1 MGRILIANLTEHS
14 PLMGVYAFPF
24 ALGLV
29 AAFNPCGFALL
40 PVYLSYFLGVDG
52 DNKASRLATIVRGLV
67 VGLVMTAGFVAVFGI
82 CGVAFET
89 FINQGTVFEYTGYV
103 TIVIGVLML
112 PLGVFMALGKDF
124 VLRLPKLNLGTGSR
138 DLSSVFLFGVSYAVV
153 SLSCT
158 IGLFLSSVT
167 TSFTTDGWLEGFGNF
182 LAYALGMGA
191 LITFL
196 TMSLALAKTDVA
208 KGMRQVLP
216 YVGRFSGLVLLVAGL
231 YLIDYGYFEIRL
243 LSGSNY
249 SSPRVDS
256 FLEFQAAVNN
266 WIQDTTPERIAVISV
281 LGVVGALIIGWRD
294 LETDRIKRF
303 SVSAGFICS
312 YLIIEF
318 LFNQGEFI
326 FLPLLRFIGGWPLRV
341 VHWFSDPLR
350 FGVPIEAAFTALV
363 VWLVW
368 RRFVRYLRS
377 RSSSAADNLTGTD
390 N

>member
-1 MGRILIANLTEHS
+1 
-14 PLMGVYAFPF
+14 MGVYAFPF

-103 TIVIGVLML
+103 TIAIGVLML

-350 FGVPIEAAFTALV
+350 FGVPIEAACTALV

-368 RRFVRYLRS
+368 RRFARYLRS
-377 RSSSAADNLTGTD
+377 RSASAADNLTGTD

>member
-1 MGRILIANLTEHS
+1 MSTLFLSRSVWLPRSTRVVSPCCPSTCRI
-14 PLMGVYAFPF
+14 
-24 ALGLV
+24 
-29 AAFNPCGFALL
+29 
-40 PVYLSYFLGVDG
+40 FLGVDG

-89 FINQGTVFEYTGYV
+89 FINQGTVFEYTGYL
-103 TIVIGVLML
+103 TIAIGVLML

-368 RRFVRYLRS
+368 RRFARYLRS
-377 RSSSAADNLTGTD
+377 RSRSAADNLAGTD

>member
-1 MGRILIANLTEHS
+1 
-14 PLMGVYAFPF
+14 MGVYAFPF

-67 VGLVMTAGFVAVFGI
+67 VGLVMTAGFLAVFGI

-89 FINQGTVFEYTGYV
+89 VINQGTVFEYTGYV
-103 TIVIGVLML
+103 TIAIGVLML

-167 TSFTTDGWLEGFGNF
+167 TSFTTDGWLEGLGNF

-256 FLEFQAAVNN
+256 FLEMQAAVNN

-303 SVSAGFICS
+303 SVSTGYVCS

-326 FLPLLRFIGGWPLRV
+326 FLPLVRFVGGWPLRV
-341 VHWFSDPLR
+341 AHWFSDPLR

-368 RRFVRYLRS
+368 RRIARHLHS
-377 RSSSAADNLTGTD
+377 DE
-390 N
+390 

>member
-1 MGRILIANLTEHS
+1 
-14 PLMGVYAFPF
+14 MGVYAFPF

-103 TIVIGVLML
+103 TIAIGVLML

-256 FLEFQAAVNN
+256 FLEMQAAVNN

-368 RRFVRYLRS
+368 RRFASYLRS
-377 RSSSAADNLTGTD
+377 RSASAADNLMGTD

>member
-1 MGRILIANLTEHS
+1 
-14 PLMGVYAFPF
+14 MGVYAFPF

-67 VGLVMTAGFVAVFGI
+67 VGLVMTAGFIAVFGL

-89 FINQGTVFEYTGYV
+89 VINQGTVFEYTGYV
-103 TIVIGVLML
+103 TIAIGVLML

-124 VLRLPKLNLGTGSR
+124 VLRLPKLNVGTGSR

-167 TSFTTDGWLEGFGNF
+167 NSFTTDGWLEGFGNF

-196 TMSLALAKTDVA
+196 TMSLALAKTDVVA
-208 KGMRQVLP
+208 GMRRVLP
-216 YVGRFSGLVLLVAGL
+216 YVSRVSGFVLLAAGL
-231 YLIDYGYFEIRL
+231 YLIDYGYFEIRV
-243 LSGSNY
+243 LSGDAY
-249 SSPRVDS
+249 SSPRVDR

-281 LGVVGALIIGWRD
+281 FGVIGALIIGWRD
-294 LETDRIKRF
+294 LEPDRIKRL
-303 SVSAGFICS
+303 SVTSGYVCS

-318 LFNQGEFI
+318 LYNGGEFI
-326 FLPLLRFIGGWPLRV
+326 FLPLLRFVGGWPLRV
-341 VHWFSDPLR
+341 ANWFSDPLR
-350 FGVPIEAAFTALV
+350 FGVPIEVLLSALV
-363 VWLVW
+363 VWVVW
-368 RRFVRYLRS
+368 RRVAGPRRARRAVRV
-377 RSSSAADNLTGTD
+377 
-390 N
+390 

>member
-1 MGRILIANLTEHS
+1 
-14 PLMGVYAFPF
+14 MGVYAFPF

-52 DNKASRLATIVRGLV
+52 DKKASRLSTIVRGLV

-89 FINQGTVFEYTGYV
+89 IISEGTVFEYTGYV
-103 TIVIGVLML
+103 TIAIGVLML

-167 TSFTTDGWLEGFGNF
+167 TSFTTDGWLEGLGNF

-216 YVGRFSGLVLLVAGL
+216 YVGRFSGFVLLIAGL
-231 YLIDYGYFEIRL
+231 YLIDYGYFEIRV
-243 LSGSNY
+243 LSGSDY
-249 SSPRVDS
+249 SSPRVDR
-256 FLEFQAAVNN
+256 FLEMQAAVNN
-266 WIQDTTPERIAVISV
+266 WIQDTTPERIAVVCV
-281 LGVVGALIIGWRD
+281 LGVIGALIIGWRD
-294 LETDRIKRF
+294 LESDRVKRL
-303 SVSAGFICS
+303 SVSAGYICS

-318 LFNQGEFI
+318 LFNEGEFI
-326 FLPLLRFIGGWPLRV
+326 FLPLVRFIGGWPLRIA
-341 VHWFSDPLR
+341 HWFSDPSR
-350 FGVPIEAAFTALV
+350 FGVLIEAAFTALV
-363 VWLVW
+363 VWLAW
-368 RRFVRYLRS
+368 RRIARYLRDRNPLS
-377 RSSSAADNLTGTD
+377 EETATESGG
-390 N
+390 

>member
-1 MGRILIANLTEHS
+1 
-14 PLMGVYAFPF
+14 MGVYAFPF

-52 DNKASRLATIVRGLV
+52 DEKASRLATIVRGLV
-67 VGLVMTAGFVAVFGI
+67 VGLVMTAGFIAVFGI

-89 FINQGTVFEYTGYV
+89 IVNEGTVFEYTGYL
-103 TIVIGVLML
+103 TIAIGVLML

-167 TSFTTDGWLEGFGNF
+167 TSFTTDGWLEGLGNF

-216 YVGRFSGLVLLVAGL
+216 YVGRFSGFVLLIAGL
-231 YLIDYGYFEIRL
+231 YLIDYGYFEIRV

-249 SSPRVDS
+249 SSPRVDR
-256 FLEFQAAVNN
+256 FLEMQAAVNN
-266 WIQDTTPERIAVISV
+266 WIQDTTPERIAVICV
-281 LGVVGALIIGWRD
+281 LGVIGALIIGWRD
-294 LETDRIKRF
+294 LESDRVKRI
-303 SVSAGFICS
+303 SVSTGYICS

-318 LFNQGEFI
+318 LFNRGEFI
-326 FLPLLRFIGGWPLRV
+326 FLPLVRFIGGWPLRIA
-341 VHWFSDPLR
+341 HWFSDPLR

-363 VWLVW
+363 VWLAW
-368 RRFVRYLRS
+368 RRIARYLRARNPLPEETATES
-377 RSSSAADNLTGTD
+377 GG
-390 N
+390 

>member
-1 MGRILIANLTEHS
+1 
-14 PLMGVYAFPF
+14 MGVYAFPF

-103 TIVIGVLML
+103 TIAIGVLML

-167 TSFTTDGWLEGFGNF
+167 TSFTTDGWLEGLGNF

-216 YVGRFSGLVLLVAGL
+216 YVGRFSGLVLLGAGL

-303 SVSAGFICS
+303 SVSAGFVSS

-318 LFNQGEFI
+318 LFNRGEFI

-350 FGVPIEAAFTALV
+350 FGVPIEAACTALL

-368 RRFVRYLRS
+368 RRFARYLRS
-377 RSSSAADNLTGTD
+377 RSESGADNLTGTD

>member
-1 MGRILIANLTEHS
+1 
-14 PLMGVYAFPF
+14 MGVYAFPF

-103 TIVIGVLML
+103 TIAIGVLML

-256 FLEFQAAVNN
+256 FLEMQAAVNN

-368 RRFVRYLRS
+368 RRFARYLRS
-377 RSSSAADNLTGTD
+377 RSASAADNLTGTD

>member
-1 MGRILIANLTEHS
+1 
-14 PLMGVYAFPF
+14 MGVYAFPF

-89 FINQGTVFEYTGYV
+89 FINQGTVFEYTGYL
-103 TIVIGVLML
+103 TIAIGVLML

-368 RRFVRYLRS
+368 RRFARYLRS
-377 RSSSAADNLTGTD
+377 RSRSAADNLAGTD

>member
-1 MGRILIANLTEHS
+1 
-14 PLMGVYAFPF
+14 MGVYAFPF

-89 FINQGTVFEYTGYV
+89 FINQGTVFEYTGYL

-326 FLPLLRFIGGWPLRV
+326 FLPLLRFVGGWPLRV

>member
-1 MGRILIANLTEHS
+1 
-14 PLMGVYAFPF
+14 MGVYAFPF

-89 FINQGTVFEYTGYV
+89 FINQGTVFEYTGYL
-103 TIVIGVLML
+103 TIAIGVLML

-243 LSGSNY
+243 LSGSDY

-281 LGVVGALIIGWRD
+281 LGVIGALIIGWRD

-303 SVSAGFICS
+303 SVSAGFVCS
-312 YLIIEF
+312 SLIIEF

-350 FGVPIEAAFTALV
+350 FGVPIEAALTALL

-368 RRFVRYLRS
+368 RRFARYLRS
-377 RSSSAADNLTGTD
+377 RSRSVADNLTETD

>member
-1 MGRILIANLTEHS
+1 
-14 PLMGVYAFPF
+14 MGVYAFPF

-326 FLPLLRFIGGWPLRV
+326 FLPLLRFVGGWPLRV

>member
-1 MGRILIANLTEHS
+1 
-14 PLMGVYAFPF
+14 MGVYAFPF

-52 DNKASRLATIVRGLV
+52 DDKASRLATIVRGLV
-67 VGLVMTAGFVAVFGI
+67 VGLVMTAGFIAVFGL

-89 FINQGTVFEYTGYV
+89 VINQGTVFEYTGYV
-103 TIVIGVLML
+103 TIAIGVLML

-124 VLRLPKLNLGTGSR
+124 VLRLPKLNVGTGSR

-167 TSFTTDGWLEGFGNF
+167 NSFTTDGWLEGFGNF

-196 TMSLALAKTDVA
+196 TMSLALAKTDVVA
-208 KGMRQVLP
+208 GMRRVLP
-216 YVGRFSGLVLLVAGL
+216 YVSRVSGFVLLAAGL
-231 YLIDYGYFEIRL
+231 YLIDYGYFEIRV
-243 LSGSNY
+243 LSGDAY
-249 SSPRVDS
+249 SSPRVDR

-281 LGVVGALIIGWRD
+281 LGVIGALIVGWRD
-294 LETDRIKRF
+294 LEPDRIKRL
-303 SVSAGFICS
+303 SVTSGYACS

-318 LFNQGEFI
+318 LFNGGEFI
-326 FLPLLRFIGGWPLRV
+326 FLPLVRFVGGWPLRTV
-341 VHWFSDPLR
+341 NWFSDPLR
-350 FGVPIEAAFTALV
+350 FGVPIEVLITTLV
-363 VWLVW
+363 VWVVW
-368 RRFVRYLRS
+368 RRIAGRLRT
-377 RSSSAADNLTGTD
+377 AQVEGV
-390 N
+390 

>member
-1 MGRILIANLTEHS
+1 
-14 PLMGVYAFPF
+14 MGVYAFPF

-89 FINQGTVFEYTGYV
+89 VVNQGTVFEYTGYV

-167 TSFTTDGWLEGFGNF
+167 TSFTTDGWLEGLGNF
-182 LAYALGMGA
+182 FAYALGMGA

-216 YVGRFSGLVLLVAGL
+216 YVGRFSGLVLLIAGL

-249 SSPRVDS
+249 SSPRVDR
-256 FLEFQAAVNN
+256 FLEMQAAVNN

-368 RRFVRYLRS
+368 RRIARHLHS
-377 RSSSAADNLTGTD
+377 DE
-390 N
+390 

>member
-1 MGRILIANLTEHS
+1 
-14 PLMGVYAFPF
+14 MGVYAFPF

-52 DNKASRLATIVRGLV
+52 DKKASRLGTIVRGLV
-67 VGLVMTAGFVAVFGI
+67 VGLVMTAGFIAVFGI

-89 FINQGTVFEYTGYV
+89 IVNEGTVFEYTGYV
-103 TIVIGVLML
+103 TIAIGVLML

-158 IGLFLSSVT
+158 VGLFLSSVT
-167 TSFTTDGWLEGFGNF
+167 TSFTTDGWLEGLGNF

-216 YVGRFSGLVLLVAGL
+216 YVGRFSGFVLLIAGL
-231 YLIDYGYFEIRL
+231 YLIDYGYFEIRV
-243 LSGSNY
+243 LSGSDY
-249 SSPRVDS
+249 SSPRVDR
-256 FLEFQAAVNN
+256 FLEMQAAVNN

-281 LGVVGALIIGWRD
+281 LGVIGALIIGWRD
-294 LETDRIKRF
+294 LENDRVKRI
-303 SVSAGFICS
+303 SVSAGYICS

-318 LFNQGEFI
+318 LFNEGEFI
-326 FLPLLRFIGGWPLRV
+326 FLPLVRFIGGWPLRI

-350 FGVPIEAAFTALV
+350 FGVLIEAAFTALV
-363 VWLVW
+363 VWLAW
-368 RRFVRYLRS
+368 RRIARSLRARNTLCEETTTES
-377 RSSSAADNLTGTD
+377 GG
-390 N
+390 

>member
-1 MGRILIANLTEHS
+1 
-14 PLMGVYAFPF
+14 MGVYAFPF

-89 FINQGTVFEYTGYV
+89 FINQGTVFEYTGYL
-103 TIVIGVLML
+103 TIAIGVLML

-138 DLSSVFLFGVSYAVV
+138 DLSSVFLFGVSYAGV

-158 IGLFLSSVT
+158 IGLVLSSVT

-208 KGMRQVLP
+208 KGMRKVLP

-303 SVSAGFICS
+303 SVSAGFVSS

-318 LFNQGEFI
+318 LFNRGEFI

-350 FGVPIEAAFTALV
+350 FGVPIEAACTALV

-368 RRFVRYLRS
+368 RRFARYLRS
-377 RSSSAADNLTGTD
+377 RSASAADNLTGTD

>member
-1 MGRILIANLTEHS
+1 
-14 PLMGVYAFPF
+14 MGVYAFPF

-52 DNKASRLATIVRGLV
+52 DKKASRLATIVRGLV

-89 FINQGTVFEYTGYV
+89 IISEGTVFEYTGYV
-103 TIVIGVLML
+103 TIAIGVLML

-167 TSFTTDGWLEGFGNF
+167 TSFTTDGWLEGLGNF

-216 YVGRFSGLVLLVAGL
+216 YVGRFSGFVLLIAGL
-231 YLIDYGYFEIRL
+231 YLIDYGYFEIRV
-243 LSGSNY
+243 LSGSDY
-249 SSPRVDS
+249 SSPRVDR
-256 FLEFQAAVNN
+256 FLEMQAAVNN

-281 LGVVGALIIGWRD
+281 LGVIGALIIGWRD
-294 LETDRIKRF
+294 LESDRVKRI
-303 SVSAGFICS
+303 SVSAGYICS

-318 LFNQGEFI
+318 LFNEGEFI
-326 FLPLLRFIGGWPLRV
+326 FLPLVRFIGGWPLRIA
-341 VHWFSDPLR
+341 HWFSDPLR

-363 VWLVW
+363 VWLAW
-368 RRFVRYLRS
+368 RRIARYLRARNPLS
-377 RSSSAADNLTGTD
+377 EETATESGG
-390 N
+390 

>member
-1 MGRILIANLTEHS
+1 MTIA
-14 PLMGVYAFPF
+14 
-24 ALGLV
+24 
-29 AAFNPCGFALL
+29 
-40 PVYLSYFLGVDG
+40 
-52 DNKASRLATIVRGLV
+52 
-67 VGLVMTAGFVAVFGI
+67 
-82 CGVAFET
+82 
-89 FINQGTVFEYTGYV
+89 
-103 TIVIGVLML
+103 IGVLML

-256 FLEFQAAVNN
+256 FLEMQAAVNN
-266 WIQDTTPERIAVISV
+266 WIQDTTP
-281 LGVVGALIIGWRD
+281 GAHRGD
-294 LETDRIKRF
+294 Q
-303 SVSAGFICS
+303 CS
-312 YLIIEF
+312 
-318 LFNQGEFI
+318 GC
-326 FLPLLRFIGGWPLRV
+326 G
-341 VHWFSDPLR
+341 
-350 FGVPIEAAFTALV
+350 
-363 VWLVW
+363 
-368 RRFVRYLRS
+368 RRADHRLARS
-377 RSSSAADNLTGTD
+377 RNRQNQAIQCQRWFYLQLPDH
-390 N
+390 

>member
-1 MGRILIANLTEHS
+1 
-14 PLMGVYAFPF
+14 MGVYAFPF

-52 DNKASRLATIVRGLV
+52 DKKASRLATIVRGLV

-89 FINQGTVFEYTGYV
+89 IISEGTVFEYTGYV
-103 TIVIGVLML
+103 TIAIGVLML

-167 TSFTTDGWLEGFGNF
+167 TSFTTDGWLEGLGNF

-216 YVGRFSGLVLLVAGL
+216 YVGRFSGFVLLIAGL
-231 YLIDYGYFEIRL
+231 YLIDYGYFEIRV
-243 LSGSNY
+243 LSGSDY
-249 SSPRVDS
+249 SSPRVDR
-256 FLEFQAAVNN
+256 FLEMQAAVNN

-281 LGVVGALIIGWRD
+281 LGVIGALIIGWRD
-294 LETDRIKRF
+294 LESDRVKRL
-303 SVSAGFICS
+303 SVSAGYICS

-318 LFNQGEFI
+318 LFNEGEFI
-326 FLPLLRFIGGWPLRV
+326 FLPLVRFIGGWPLRIA
-341 VHWFSDPLR
+341 HWFSDPLR

-363 VWLVW
+363 VWLAC
-368 RRFVRYLRS
+368 RRIARYLRARNPLS
-377 RSSSAADNLTGTD
+377 EETATESGG
-390 N
+390 

>member
-1 MGRILIANLTEHS
+1 
-14 PLMGVYAFPF
+14 MGVYAFPF

-103 TIVIGVLML
+103 TIAIGVLML

-256 FLEFQAAVNN
+256 FLEMQAAVNN

-318 LFNQGEFI
+318 LFNRGEFI
-326 FLPLLRFIGGWPLRV
+326 FLPLLRFMGGWPLRV

-368 RRFVRYLRS
+368 RRFARYLRS
-377 RSSSAADNLTGTD
+377 RSTSAADNLTGTD

>member
-1 MGRILIANLTEHS
+1 
-14 PLMGVYAFPF
+14 MGVYAFPF

-89 FINQGTVFEYTGYV
+89 FINQGTVFEYTGYL
-103 TIVIGVLML
+103 TIAIGVLML

-350 FGVPIEAAFTALV
+350 FGVPIEAACTALV

-368 RRFVRYLRS
+368 RRFARYLRS
-377 RSSSAADNLTGTD
+377 RSASAADNLTGTD

>member
-1 MGRILIANLTEHS
+1 
-14 PLMGVYAFPF
+14 MGVYAFPF

-103 TIVIGVLML
+103 TIAIGVLML

-256 FLEFQAAVNN
+256 FLEMQAAVNN

-341 VHWFSDPLR
+341 AHWFSDPLR

-368 RRFVRYLRS
+368 RRFARYLRS
-377 RSSSAADNLTGTD
+377 RSASSADNLTGTD

>member
-1 MGRILIANLTEHS
+1 
-14 PLMGVYAFPF
+14 MGVYAFPF

-89 FINQGTVFEYTGYV
+89 VINQGTVFEYTGYV
-103 TIVIGVLML
+103 TIAIGVLML

-167 TSFTTDGWLEGFGNF
+167 TSFTTDGWLEGLGNF

>member
-1 MGRILIANLTEHS
+1 
-14 PLMGVYAFPF
+14 MGVYAFPF

-52 DNKASRLATIVRGLV
+52 DKKASRLATIVRGLV

-89 FINQGTVFEYTGYV
+89 IISEGTVFEYTGYV
-103 TIVIGVLML
+103 TIAIGVLML

-167 TSFTTDGWLEGFGNF
+167 TSFTTDGWLEGLGNF

-216 YVGRFSGLVLLVAGL
+216 YVGRFSGFVLLIAGL
-231 YLIDYGYFEIRL
+231 YLIDYGYFEIRV
-243 LSGSNY
+243 LSGSDY
-249 SSPRVDS
+249 SSPRVDR
-256 FLEFQAAVNN
+256 FL
-266 WIQDTTPERIAVISV
+266 
-281 LGVVGALIIGWRD
+281 
-294 LETDRIKRF
+294 
-303 SVSAGFICS
+303 
-312 YLIIEF
+312 
-318 LFNQGEFI
+318 
-326 FLPLLRFIGGWPLRV
+326 
-341 VHWFSDPLR
+341 
-350 FGVPIEAAFTALV
+350 
-363 VWLVW
+363 
-368 RRFVRYLRS
+368 
-377 RSSSAADNLTGTD
+377 
-390 N
+390 

>member
-1 MGRILIANLTEHS
+1 
-14 PLMGVYAFPF
+14 MGVYAFPF

-52 DNKASRLATIVRGLV
+52 DKKASRLATIVRGLV
-67 VGLVMTAGFVAVFGI
+67 VGLVMTAGFIAVFGL

-89 FINQGTVFEYTGYV
+89 IVSEGTVFEYTGYV
-103 TIVIGVLML
+103 TIAIGALML

-167 TSFTTDGWLEGFGNF
+167 TSFTTDGWLKGLGNF

-216 YVGRFSGLVLLVAGL
+216 YVGRFSGLVLLIAGL
-231 YLIDYGYFEIRL
+231 YLIDYGYFEIRV
-243 LSGSNY
+243 LSGDNY
-249 SSPRVDS
+249 SSPRVDR
-256 FLEFQAAVNN
+256 FLEMQAAVNN
-266 WIQDTTPERIAVISV
+266 WIQDTTPERIAVISI
-281 LGVVGALIIGWRD
+281 LGVIGALIIGWRD
-294 LETDRIKRF
+294 LESDRVKRI
-303 SVSAGFICS
+303 SVSAGYICS

-318 LFNQGEFI
+318 LFNRGEFI
-326 FLPLLRFIGGWPLRV
+326 FLPLVRLIGGWPLRIA
-341 VHWFSDPLR
+341 HWFSDPLR
-350 FGVPIEAAFTALV
+350 FGAPIEAAFTALV
-363 VWLVW
+363 VWLAW
-368 RRFVRYLRS
+368 RRITRYLRA
-377 RSSSAADNLTGTD
+377 RNPLAPEAATESGG
-390 N
+390 

>member
-1 MGRILIANLTEHS
+1 
-14 PLMGVYAFPF
+14 MGVYAFPF

-52 DNKASRLATIVRGLV
+52 DEKASRLATIVRGLV
-67 VGLVMTAGFVAVFGI
+67 VGLVMTAGFIAVFGI

-89 FINQGTVFEYTGYV
+89 IVNEGTVFEYTGYL
-103 TIVIGVLML
+103 TIAIGVLML

-167 TSFTTDGWLEGFGNF
+167 TSFTTDGWLEGLGNF

-208 KGMRQVLP
+208 KGMRQMLP
-216 YVGRFSGLVLLVAGL
+216 YVGRFSGFVLLIAGL
-231 YLIDYGYFEIRL
+231 YLIDYGYFEIRV

-249 SSPRVDS
+249 SSPRVDR
-256 FLEFQAAVNN
+256 FLEMQAAVNN
-266 WIQDTTPERIAVISV
+266 WIQDTTPERIAVICV
-281 LGVVGALIIGWRD
+281 LGVIGALIIGWRD
-294 LETDRIKRF
+294 LESDRVKRI
-303 SVSAGFICS
+303 SVSTGYICS

-318 LFNQGEFI
+318 LFNRGEFI
-326 FLPLLRFIGGWPLRV
+326 FLPLVRFIGGWPLRIA
-341 VHWFSDPLR
+341 HWFSDPLR

-363 VWLVW
+363 VWLAW
-368 RRFVRYLRS
+368 RRIARYLRARNPLPEETATES
-377 RSSSAADNLTGTD
+377 GG
-390 N
+390 